1 MQPQPKKP
9 RKRSRN
15 QRNGKEEE
23 HPENVELLGPK
34 VLYRPQKEKDTK
46 TLQIEVCI

>member
-1 MQPQPKKP
+1 MMKFIYLVEENAL
-9 RKRSRN
+9 S
-15 QRNGKEEE
+15 NGKEEE
-23 HPENVELLGPK
+23 HPENVDLLGPK